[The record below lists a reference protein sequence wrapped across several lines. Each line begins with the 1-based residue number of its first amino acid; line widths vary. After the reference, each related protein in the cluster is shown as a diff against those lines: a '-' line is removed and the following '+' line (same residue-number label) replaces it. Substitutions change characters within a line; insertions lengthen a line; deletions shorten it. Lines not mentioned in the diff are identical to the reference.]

1 MRMPLKKKKPRRK
14 PVAVRELITGK
25 AVRARLDRPARRNG
39 GRTVRFADGGVA
51 DYSNVEPPPGSDRL
65 NYKEPGINS
74 MGVGGSGILD
84 RPDIVDAQGY
94 LRQITP
100 DEAQTMLGKAL
111 VRRGADLLGLP
122 GDIERPLDQAVDWVG
137 TKLGHNPGLSQRPV
151 FPTTE
156 DIQRQYGL
164 RKQGGGGIPS
174 PADYVNYW
182 RNFGQVPA
190 GQNYLNY
197 WRNFGKA

>member
-1 MRMPLKKKKPRRK
+1 MRKPLVQKVRKRKRK
-14 PVAVRELITGK
+14 PVTLLITGNP
-25 AVRARLDRPARRNG
+25 VRARLDRPAR
-39 GRTVRFADGGVA
+39 GRARFADGGVA

-100 DEAQTMLGKAL
+100 DEARGMIGKAL
-111 VRRGADLLGLP
+111 IRRGADILGLP
-122 GDIERPLDQAVDWVG
+122 GDIERPVDQAIDYIG
-137 TKLGHNPGLSQRPV
+137 TKLGRNPGLSQRPV

-156 DIQRQYGL
+156 DLQRQYGL
-164 RKQGGGGIPS
+164 RRRGG
-174 PADYVNYW
+174 
-182 RNFGQVPA
+182 RVP
-190 GQNYLNY
+190 
-197 WRNFGKA
+197 R